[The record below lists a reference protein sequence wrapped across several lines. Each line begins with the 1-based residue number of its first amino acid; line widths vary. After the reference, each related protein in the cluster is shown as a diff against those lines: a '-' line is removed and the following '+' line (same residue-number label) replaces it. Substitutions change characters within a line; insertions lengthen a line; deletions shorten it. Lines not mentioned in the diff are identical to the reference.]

1 MKCAV
6 RIRDWYSSW
15 ARFVSRSN
23 SRSSWANA
31 FTTRTPVTA
40 SSTTPATAPDR
51 RWSFQLAGKTRLRNR
66 TEMYA
71 NSGMKPMITRLRT
84 GDSTTMT
91 TIATISS
98 VMLATSIG
106 TEKKNCWIN
115 VRSAVERD
123 ITSPT
128 DSSSCREKSS
138 S

>member
-1 MKCAV
+1 M

-15 ARFVSRSN
+15 ARSVRRSN

-31 FTTRTPVTA
+31 LTTRTPVTA

-51 RWSFQLAGKTRLRNR
+51 RWSFQLAGNTRLRKR
-66 TEMYA
+66 TATKA
-71 NSGMKPMITRLRT
+71 NSGTKTTTTRLSSGERKNI
-84 GDSTTMT
+84 T
-91 TIATISS
+91 TIATTSS

-106 TEKKNCWIN
+106 TEKKNCWIS

-123 ITSPT
+123 MTSPT
-128 DSSSCREKSS
+128 DSSSWREKSS